1 MFTRKTLIKKS
12 SKTWEARRE
21 KVLEIQNFEQMEFSL
36 SQFSGKSICG
46 KRGGLKNAYAQL
58 KKADVIT
65 GLCPNSMIPCSD
77 NTSPKNTYCYY
88 STAVYKEEKSEV
100 CPITSMAF

>member
-1 MFTRKTLIKKS
+1 MFTRKTKINKSNITWVPQRDKPIKV
-12 SKTWEARRE
+12 E
-21 KVLEIQNFEQMEFSL
+21 NFEQMEFSL

-46 KRGGLKNAYAQL
+46 KRGGYDNAYAYRF
-58 KKADVIT
+58 KADVIT
-65 GLCPNSMIPCSD
+65 GLCPNSMIPCSN

-88 STAVYKEEKSEV
+88 SIYEKSEV